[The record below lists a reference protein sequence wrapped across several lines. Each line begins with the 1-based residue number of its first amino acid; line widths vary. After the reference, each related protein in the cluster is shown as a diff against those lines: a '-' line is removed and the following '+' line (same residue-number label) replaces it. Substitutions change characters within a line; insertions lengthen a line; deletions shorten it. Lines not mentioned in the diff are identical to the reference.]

1 MSVINF
7 PTSPTVGQLYT
18 YNGRTWKWDG
28 SGWER
33 Q

>member
-1 MSVINF
+1 MIDW
-7 PTSPTVGQLYT
+7 PTSPTVGQTYS

-28 SGWER
+28 AAWQR